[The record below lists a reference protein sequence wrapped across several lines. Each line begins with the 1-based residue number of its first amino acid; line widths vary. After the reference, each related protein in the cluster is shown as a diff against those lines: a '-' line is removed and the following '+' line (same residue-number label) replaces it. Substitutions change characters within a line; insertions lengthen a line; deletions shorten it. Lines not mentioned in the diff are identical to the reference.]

1 MVNESGSFSNP
12 HEELAYLRSKVLE
25 TEKRLERFGVDKSR
39 EEIVKISIED
49 YKNEV
54 LPNLTPANHAQAE
67 NQANIVGSL
76 EEQRQLSEMMKMTES
91 KGMLSA
97 LATIEKMKGWKLED
111 DFHDFLVDLI
121 AKGLPF
127 KGIKETGPE
136 YKALHMNLYEIVL
149 PKTETTEKPF
159 AEIIKSMEQLYAGF
173 LSIASEQK
181 TETDYMVF
189 EIANPEGQEDANVF
203 VSVPTDRK
211 ILFEKQVLSV
221 FPNARLILKEKDYN
235 IFSTTGVS
243 LGSSLRLKE
252 SPALPLLTSESFG
265 EDPMNMILSAF
276 SKIPKIGYGAA
287 LQIIFKPRG
296 KYYSEKF
303 SKALDKIKKGENPK
317 DVLKEESFASEFGST
332 LKDFVFSSKPKSKEE
347 KEKEKSQNAQI
358 NIHIAEAIQKKL
370 ESPTVDTNIRL
381 LASAQTEAE
390 ARQHLD
396 QFESAFNQFENTG
409 KNHFV
414 FERIKVNKESDFY
427 RAFTFR
433 LFRESEIIA
442 LNLKEL
448 STILHFH
455 TEALIANTPLTQNK
469 AKSSPAPHGL
479 INTGTFIGVNNYQGQ
494 ETPIYMSAEDRL
506 RHLYVVG
513 QTGTGKSV
521 FLKNLIMEDIR
532 RGDGVCFIDPHGSD
546 IQDILA
552 LIPKERLPDV
562 IYFDPA
568 YIERPMALNMLE
580 YDARYPEQ
588 KTAVVNELL
597 GIFNKLFDMKTA
609 GGPMFELYFRNA
621 VLLTI
626 DDPNAGA
633 SLVDVSRIF
642 SNKEYRDQ
650 KIATCKNPLVVEFWK
665 ETAQKAGG
673 EGKLENMVPY
683 IVSKFD
689 NFLSNDIMRPVIAQS
704 KSSFNFREVMDNK
717 KILLVNLSK
726 GRLGELNAN
735 LIGLILVGKILMA
748 ALSRADSHGVN
759 FPPFYLYI
767 DEFQNVTSDSI
778 ASILS
783 EARKYKLSL
792 NVAHQFIKQLKD
804 EIRDA
809 VFGNVGSMAIFR
821 VGSEDAEF
829 LEKQLSPVFSAMD
842 IQNIDNLNAYV
853 KILSN
858 GIPQIPFNISITY
871 PPRTEEGKQNAEILK
886 QMSYLKY
893 GGDRAEIEEAIRKKF
908 EKPPKPEII

>member
-1 MVNESGSFSNP
+1 MANESGSFSNP

-25 TEKRLERFGVDKSR
+25 TEKRLERFGVNKPR
-39 EEIVKISIED
+39 EEIVKSSIED

-54 LPNLTPANHAQAE
+54 LPNLTPAHHAEAE
-67 NQANIVGSL
+67 NQARMVGGL
-76 EEQRQLSEMMKMTES
+76 EDKRQLDEMMKVAES
-91 KGMLSA
+91 KGVMSA
-97 LATIEKMKGWKLED
+97 LVTVEKMKGWKLED
-111 DFHDFLVDLI
+111 DFHDFLADLI
-121 AKGLPF
+121 AQGLPF
-127 KGIKETGPE
+127 RGLKETGPE
-136 YKALHMNLYEIVL
+136 YKALHMTLYEVVL
-149 PKTETTEKPF
+149 PKTETSDKPF
-159 AEIIKSMEQLYAGF
+159 VEIVKSMEQLYAGF
-173 LSIASEQK
+173 LSIPSAEQK
-181 TETDYMVF
+181 ETDYMVF
-189 EIANPEGQEDANVF
+189 EMANPEGEEDASIF

-211 ILFEKQVLSV
+211 VLFEKQVLSI
-221 FPNARLILKEKDYN
+221 FPNARLIVRSKDYN
-235 IFSTTGVS
+235 IFNSTGVS
-243 LGSSLRLKE
+243 VGSSLKLAE
-252 SPALPLLTSESFG
+252 SPAYPLLTAESFG
-265 EDPMNMILSAF
+265 EDPMNVILSSFAKI
-276 SKIPKIGYGAA
+276 SKFGSGAA
-287 LQIIFKPRG
+287 LQIVFKPKG
-296 KYYSEKF
+296 KVYTEKF
-303 SKALDKIKKGENPK
+303 SRALEKIKKGEKPK
-317 DVLKEESFASEFGST
+317 EVLEEVSFTKEFGGA
-332 LKDFVFSSKPKSKEE
+332 LKDFIFSSKAKSKDE
-347 KEKEKSQNAQI
+347 KEKAKSQNAQI
-358 NIHIAEAIQKKL
+358 NVHIVEAIQKKL
-370 ESPTVDTNIRL
+370 ESPTVETNIRL
-381 LASAQTEAE
+381 IACAQTEPE
-390 ARQHLD
+390 ARRLLD
-396 QFESAFNQFENTG
+396 NFESAFNQFENTG

-414 FERIKVNKESDFY
+414 FERTKVNKESDFY

-433 LFRESEIIA
+433 LFRESEITP

-448 STILHFH
+448 SAILHFH

-469 AKSSPAPHGL
+469 AKASPAPHGL
-479 INTGTFIGVNNYQGQ
+479 INAGTFIGVNNYQGH
-494 ETPIYMSAEDRL
+494 ETSIYMSAEDRL
-506 RHLYVVG
+506 RHFYVVG

-546 IQDILA
+546 VQDILA
-552 LIPKERLPDV
+552 QIPKERMEDV

-580 YDARYPEQ
+580 YDGRYPEQ

-748 ALSRADSHGVN
+748 ALSRADSHGVD

-767 DEFQNVTSDSI
+767 DEFQNITSDSI

-829 LEKQLSPVFSAMD
+829 LEKQLSPVFTATD

-858 GIPQIPFNISITY
+858 GIPQIPFNISIKY
-871 PPRTEEGKQNAEILK
+871 PERTEEGKRNAELLK

-893 GGDRAEIEEAIRKKF
+893 GGDRAEIEEVIRKKF
-908 EKPPKPEII
+908 EKLPRPEII